1 MSLLGYRWWYAG
13 CRPNAGWRL
22 RSLFIPRSR
31 PLWWAGPHLTATV
44 PPHLECPPRCPGA
57 SGSDCRCG
65 IHAFR
70 TERLAWHQPPPAPP
84 WHALWGD
91 WAVLGEVALWGKVVE
106 HEDGYRAEHAMVR
119 RLIVPAR
126 LVIRASL
133 LDLTQASLC
142 CLQVDDEV
150 IDVETT
156 EHAPEPGMAEV
167 LARVAEEPALRVGKR
182 SARAIRVVARACC
195 SRANAAFK
203 S

>member
-1 MSLLGYRWWYAG
+1 MSLVGYRWWYAG
-13 CRPNAGWRL
+13 CRPHAGWRL

-84 WHALWGD
+84 WHAVWGD
-91 WAVLGEVALWGKVVE
+91 WTVLGEVALWGKVVE

-119 RLIVPAR
+119 RLVVPTR
-126 LVIRASL
+126 LVIRVPVHL
-133 LDLTQASLC
+133 PPGFLC
-142 CLQVDDEV
+142 CMAVDDDV
-150 IDVETT
+150 IDVGHT
-156 EHAPEPGMAEV
+156 EHTPDRGMAEA
-167 LARVAEEPALRVGKR
+167 LARVYGVDVALGPPVTCVDDG
-182 SARAIRVVARACC
+182 
-195 SRANAAFK
+195 
-203 S
+203 